1 MYSSHKQVGR
11 TRVNKVREGLKTKK
25 THVQHK
31 KSKVTGLDKLFLL
44 QKDLFRDGLNLN
56 EYVEYLTD
64 KIEKKNY
71 YYRGLNSDNIDA
83 LKKRYGDLIEKE
95 NMEYNRIGDEKALSR
110 KRRKQFREKRGK
122 LVYEKRKELIGELF
136 KTMKSSNSIG
146 VLRSTELLSDDPDKW
161 TETKKT
167 LFSGG
172 RYIETQDKKWNKVYG
187 VIVSP
192 LSCHLFNLHSP
203 EEMNRY
209 VFEN

>member
-11 TRVNKVREGLKTKK
+11 SRVNKVREGLKTKK

-31 KSKVTGLDKLFLL
+31 KRKVTGLDKLFLL

-64 KIEKKNY
+64 KIDKKNY
-71 YYRGLNSDNIDA
+71 YYRGLNSDDIDA

-95 NMEYNRIGDEKALSR
+95 NMEYNRIRDEKALSR
-110 KRRKQFREKRGK
+110 KRRKQFREKRRK
-122 LVYEKRKELIGELF
+122 LVYEKRRELIGELF
-136 KTMKSSNSIG
+136 KHMKSSNSIG
-146 VLRSTELLSDDPDKW
+146 VLRNTELLSDDPDRW

-172 RYIETQDKKWNKVYG
+172 RYIETQDKKWNKVYS

-192 LSCHLFNLHSP
+192 LSCHLFNLHSL